1 MAWQLREKARLL
13 WGEGCPHICPMH
25 PMMNSRMILA
35 VRPLLM
41 YLSSI
46 LSYCRDDS
54 EALLKSMDSL
64 LNNGYL
70 VRSMSRPWTTSGSWS
85 VTHQASFVECAILE
99 QKTVDYKLL
108 KDNQWDSLVLPL
120 GFPPD

>member
-1 MAWQLREKARLL
+1 
-13 WGEGCPHICPMH
+13 
-25 PMMNSRMILA
+25 MMNSRMILA

-64 LNNGYL
+64 LNNGYFGQNL
-70 VRSMSRPWTTSGSWS
+70 ADLWAVRGRP
-85 VTHQASFVECAILE
+85 VTYQASFVECAILE